1 MMELGLLT
9 GGSEEL
15 VNQLNIK
22 GIIPAIIV
30 ILLSWFIS
38 GLLSRTLDSLGEKL
52 ITRRLLFKQLS
63 VFSRFLIMILTLFA
77 VISLIFELSGQG
89 LSLLA
94 DVFFGA
100 GAEEIFLPIFGQES
114 HTNFAS
120 AQRVLNQKISPWSL
134 ELVAFHPLG
143 TARMSARRRD
153 GVVKPDGRVWGWSG
167 VSVCDGSIFPT
178 SLGVNPQ
185 LTTMALATV
194 IARGMV

>member
-1 MMELGLLT
+1 MLPNGRP
-9 GGSEEL
+9 L
-15 VNQLNIK
+15 VQYW
-22 GIIPAIIV
+22 
-30 ILLSWFIS
+30 LSQNDANKF
-38 GLLSRTLDSLGEKL
+38 
-52 ITRRLLFKQLS
+52 
-63 VFSRFLIMILTLFA
+63 
-77 VISLIFELSGQG
+77 GQG

-120 AQRVLNQKISPWSL
+120 AQRVLDQKISPWSL

-185 LTTMALATV
+185 LTIMATARHLAHQLF
-194 IARGMV
+194 